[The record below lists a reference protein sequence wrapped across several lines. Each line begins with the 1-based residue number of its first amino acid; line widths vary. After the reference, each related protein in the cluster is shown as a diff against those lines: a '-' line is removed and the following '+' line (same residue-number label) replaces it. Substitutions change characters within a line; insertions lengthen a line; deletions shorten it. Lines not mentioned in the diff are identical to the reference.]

1 MDTSRHEASVDISGA
16 PEQVWDALTNPVKTR
31 GYYYGTDIVSDW
43 QPGSRWTSESG
54 DELYLEG
61 ELIEVD
67 APKRIVQTFHIAS
80 EEPAA
85 SDAPSRVTW
94 QLTPLGDGQ
103 TRVQMIHEDMG
114 QATRDYVQGGWEQIL
129 SGLKSVVETGGA
141 LDQSMN
147 SKVPVESAK

>member
-1 MDTSRHEASVDISGA
+1 MDTTRHEASVDIAGT
-16 PEQVWDALTNPVKTR
+16 PEQVWDALTNPEKTR
-31 GYYYGTDIVSDW
+31 SYYYGTDILSDW

-61 ELIEVD
+61 ELIEVE
-67 APKRIVQTFHIAS
+67 APRLIVQTFHVAI

-94 QLTPLGDGQ
+94 QLTPVGDGK

-114 QATRDYVQGGWEQIL
+114 QATRDYVEGGWEHIL
-129 SGLKSVVETGGA
+129 AGLKSVVESGEPVAAGA
-141 LDQSMN
+141 SDKM
-147 SKVPVESAK
+147 